1 MGRVLV
7 LALLIGL
14 SVVQI
19 ESLPVSAFLDDSDY
33 DSFEDDFDVV
43 YDQRQNGTANV
54 RVAVDGVVVS
64 LPGPDLS
71 PSTSGASA
79 LLDLFASQM
88 ASGGSEYD
96 LSEESNESPGSTA
109 STGSSTTTAAVTT
122 TGSSSSIST
131 SSSSSS
137 SSSSTTTTSAS
148 TTTAIPPLFLSNDLA
163 LQSLPASL
171 LGQGLSFLFN
181 AKKSA
186 EIPFRLNV
194 GGEPGLQTVPVL
206 VADMDSTRKV
216 ADGDSNDSQE
226 DEAEVR
232 PSRVSHSSKR
242 KRKHKRKYKV
252 HVASMLR
259 PLLRRGTLL
268 Q

>member
-1 MGRVLV
+1 MSRVLV
-7 LALLIGL
+7 VALLIGL
-14 SVVQI
+14 SVIQI
-19 ESLPVSAFLDDSDY
+19 DSLPVSAFLDDSDY
-33 DSFEDDFDVV
+33 DSFEDDYDLVF
-43 YDQRQNGTANV
+43 DQRQNGTANV
-54 RVAVDGVVVS
+54 RVSVDGVVVA

-71 PSTSGASA
+71 PSTSGAST

-122 TGSSSSIST
+122 TGSSSST
-131 SSSSSS
+131 SSSST
-137 SSSSTTTTSAS
+137 STS
-148 TTTAIPPLFLSNDLA
+148 TTTAIPPPFLSNDLA

-186 EIPFRLNV
+186 EIPFRVNV
-194 GGEPGLQTVPVL
+194 GGVPDPQTVPVL
-206 VADMDSTRKV
+206 VAQVDSTRNV
-216 ADGDSNDSQE
+216 ADDEANDSHE
-226 DEAEVR
+226 EEAEVR

-242 KRKHKRKYKV
+242 KRKHKRK
-252 HVASMLR
+252 
-259 PLLRRGTLL
+259 
-268 Q
+268 